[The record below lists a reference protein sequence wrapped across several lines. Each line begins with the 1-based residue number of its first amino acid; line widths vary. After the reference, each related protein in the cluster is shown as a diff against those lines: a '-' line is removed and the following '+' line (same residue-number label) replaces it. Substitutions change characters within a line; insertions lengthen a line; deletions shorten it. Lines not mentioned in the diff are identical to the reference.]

1 MAAKSRL
8 FQIQIQNGSPSSTGE
23 DWGTW
28 NVLPHETVFE
38 FRYQILYEQL
48 AQADLTFGRGPG
60 LLAHNKRRMNP
71 RSATEL
77 SSL

>member
-38 FRYQILYEQL
+38 FRYQISIR
-48 AQADLTFGRGPG
+48 AVGPG
-60 LLAHNKRRMNP
+60 GFDFW
-71 RSATEL
+71 
-77 SSL
+77 